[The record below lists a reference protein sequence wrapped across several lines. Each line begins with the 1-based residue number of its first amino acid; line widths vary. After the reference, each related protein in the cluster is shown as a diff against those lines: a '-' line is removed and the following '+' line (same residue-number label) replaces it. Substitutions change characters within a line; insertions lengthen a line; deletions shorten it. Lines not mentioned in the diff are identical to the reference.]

1 MGVDASFN
9 IWDGVYPEWED
20 APEVGDAF
28 NGDQWLSDQAANVAR
43 EIELL
48 DNDSTGISSAA
59 ISRDYIM
66 PVVTALAGVQL
77 DSSRIKILDFGGG
90 LASSYP
96 LLMASL
102 PAATNVDF
110 HVVESKGV
118 CDKAIALLAGH
129 TNLHFHSSLPTP
141 PDRFEIIH
149 VGRAFQYI
157 DDWRGLLAA
166 FSALRPKY
174 LVLTGVLAGDI
185 EPFVSNQ
192 NYYGCKI
199 RVRFL
204 NRSELIAVA
213 GKLGF
218 RLIYKALHLSKRLGK
233 EGPLPMDN
241 FPAERR
247 LEHPCQLLFVCEQK

>member
-1 MGVDASFN
+1 MTVDAGFN
-9 IWDGVYPEWED
+9 IWEGVYEEWED

-28 NGDQWLSDQAANVAR
+28 NGDQWLGDQAANVAR

-48 DNDSTGISSAA
+48 GNDSTGISSAA
-59 ISRDYIM
+59 ISRDYIL
-66 PVVTALAGVQL
+66 PVVTALAGAQL
-77 DSSRIKILDFGGG
+77 NSSGIKILDFGGG

-102 PAATNVDF
+102 PSAKSVEF

-118 CDKAIALLAGH
+118 CDKAEELLAGH
-129 TNLHFHSSLPTP
+129 ANLHFHSSLPTS

-166 FSALRPKY
+166 FAVLCPKY

-213 GKLGF
+213 EKLGF
-218 RLIYKALHLSKRLGK
+218 RLVYKTLHFSKRLGK

-241 FPAERR
+241 FPVERR
-247 LEHPCQLLFVCEQK
+247 LEHPCQLLFVREQK